1 MRLNHFYRENSGSNL
16 LLASMFNTKLHCGN
30 YDGDDDENCDNFDE
44 DEELHMM
51 FDDEDYD
58 EMHEG

>member
-1 MRLNHFYRENSGSNL
+1 MRLNYNFNNIAESHL

-30 YDGDDDENCDNFDE
+30 YDGDDDENCSDFDE